1 MVPHQED
8 QLYHLLQDHTHQ
20 PLRHMVHHLHH
31 LVEVVVAVAD
41 NSSVEDTLLDTL
53 HITLDQ
59 MEDVLINK
67 NQEVETNLL
76 YPHHWQ
82 LRLQLRLQLPQ
93 EKGAIEVIIDLY
105 IILTLESKS
114 TISFRSDFFLHD
126 SDPLFFLL
134 SRSIQ
139 LKV

>member
-1 MVPHQED
+1 MDHCLRHCKDRDSHFQEAHSMVLHLED
-8 QLYHLLQDHTHQ
+8 QSYHLLQDHTHQ

-41 NSSVEDTLLDTL
+41 NSSVEDILLDTL

-93 EKGAIEVIIDLY
+93 EKGAIEVNIC
-105 IILTLESKS
+105 
-114 TISFRSDFFLHD
+114 
-126 SDPLFFLL
+126 
-134 SRSIQ
+134 
-139 LKV
+139 